1 MLLWIVFAVMTAAV
15 LIAVLRPLATGDD
28 GGPQRR
34 RAYDVAVYKDQL
46 DQVERERAE
55 GLIDPSEAEAAKLE
69 ISRRLLALA
78 SESEPSDRAAKD
90 TRPRRWTATGIV
102 VVLPTLV
109 LGLYLVLGSPGLPG
123 QPFDQRQAQ
132 ALDNQELIALLAR
145 VESHLRENPDDARGW
160 RVIAPGYMRLG
171 RFQ

>member
-78 SESEPSDRAAKD
+78 SESEPSRSEE
-90 TRPRRWTATGIV
+90 RRVGTEISIRH
-102 VVLPTLV
+102 PT
-109 LGLYLVLGSPGLPG
+109 
-123 QPFDQRQAQ
+123 Q
-132 ALDNQELIALLAR
+132 
-145 VESHLRENPDDARGW
+145 
-160 RVIAPGYMRLG
+160 
-171 RFQ
+171 